1 MEKMIGH
8 QTVEEWQAIVDK
20 NRAWSKENGKRE
32 NATPIGSVR
41 EDGSIVMAK
50 DVLERLQEE

>member
-1 MEKMIGH
+1 MIGH